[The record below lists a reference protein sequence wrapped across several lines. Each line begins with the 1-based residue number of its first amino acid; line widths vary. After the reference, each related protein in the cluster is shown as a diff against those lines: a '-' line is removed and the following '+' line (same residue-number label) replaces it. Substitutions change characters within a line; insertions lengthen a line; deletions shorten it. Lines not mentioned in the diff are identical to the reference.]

1 MDENIL
7 RMVNISKS
15 FPGVKALSN
24 VDFSLKKGEI
34 HALMGENGAGKSTL
48 IKVLTGVEIKDF
60 GEIYLHDK
68 LINPKSTLE
77 AQKEGIS
84 TVYQE
89 VNLCPNLSV
98 AENLF
103 IGREPIKR
111 NKIDWDTIVNSSNKI
126 LKLFNLEIDVTK
138 QLSYYSVAI
147 QQMVAI
153 ARAVDISAEILI
165 LDEPTSSLSLIEV
178 KELFSIMKMLKEK
191 GVSIIFVT
199 HFLDQV
205 YEICDR
211 ISVLRNGE
219 YVGTYLTS
227 QLNKIELVGKMIG
240 KEYHEFNSNT
250 KKIRNEESK
259 NECYLELSNLSTLN
273 INNVNLKINKNE
285 VLGFSGL
292 LGSGRSELA
301 HSIFASDQKI
311 KGKTIINGVEID
323 IRKPLDAIKVG
334 IAFCPEDRKN
344 EGIFPDLSIEENIIL
359 ALQSKKGLF
368 HKLTRE
374 KCSQIADE
382 YIKKLSIKTP
392 SNKQLIKNL
401 SGGNQQK
408 VILARWLATNPQL
421 LMLDEPTRGIDIN
434 TKGEIQKIVID
445 LASQG
450 MALVFISS
458 EIDEM
463 TRCCSRIVVMRDK
476 KQVSELI
483 GDEITE
489 HKIMEFMAKK
499 R

>member
-1 MDENIL
+1 M
-7 RMVNISKS
+7 
-15 FPGVKALSN
+15 
-24 VDFSLKKGEI
+24 
-34 HALMGENGAGKSTL
+34 
-48 IKVLTGVEIKDF
+48 
-60 GEIYLHDK
+60 
-68 LINPKSTLE
+68 
-77 AQKEGIS
+77 
-84 TVYQE
+84 
-89 VNLCPNLSV
+89 
-98 AENLF
+98 
-103 IGREPIKR
+103 
-111 NKIDWDTIVNSSNKI
+111 
-126 LKLFNLEIDVTK
+126 
-138 QLSYYSVAI
+138 
-147 QQMVAI
+147 
-153 ARAVDISAEILI
+153 
-165 LDEPTSSLSLIEV
+165 
-178 KELFSIMKMLKEK
+178 
-191 GVSIIFVT
+191 
-199 HFLDQV
+199 
-205 YEICDR
+205 
-211 ISVLRNGE
+211 
-219 YVGTYLTS
+219 
-227 QLNKIELVGKMIG
+227 
-240 KEYHEFNSNT
+240 
-250 KKIRNEESK
+250 
-259 NECYLELSNLSTLN
+259 
-273 INNVNLKINKNE
+273 
-285 VLGFSGL
+285 